1 MSAGDNL
8 NLQDY
13 LRILRRRARVVAGC
27 CLLLGLLTF
36 LLTPRAETTYEA
48 AARVKWTRTDNV
60 AGLFLETFSW
70 SPGDDLATQAQ
81 IIASK
86 PVALQ
91 AAKRLGRIDEPV
103 TLPEALADPT
113 LSARLDT
120 VIASYGAH
128 PIENTSLIEIRS
140 ATRSPDEAVAIANAV
155 MQEYITLHTLERNR
169 QAIEARE
176 FVETQ
181 VSEVGGRLSGA
192 EERLA
197 AFKEQNVGAKNPDA
211 KEVQFFQDEA
221 ARAEARIVALETLL
235 ASLAQGAAGDGSP
248 DLLLVDLQEDGLQS
262 LRQEILR
269 LQDRR
274 HQLESFMRTDA
285 PEVGKVGEQIARLFD
300 RLRREARTAL
310 DLAQARKAILDG
322 KLSRFPR
329 TEQRLLQLQR
339 DVQVNAEAYEMLM
352 RKRQEALIREA
363 DKVTELSVVET
374 ATRAEARQAPG
385 RLLRSLVGLLVGLL
399 LGLVAAFAVES
410 LDTSIGSIEDVEQ
423 YLGLSVIGVV
433 PHIDGDAVRRDIVHR
448 HPGLE
453 SDSGL
458 DGFTS
463 LVTQFAPQS
472 PVAEAFRS
480 LRTNLE
486 FSRLGKAGRTFL
498 FTSASPGE
506 GKSTTVANLGVAMAQ
521 MGMRTLVWDC
531 DLRSPTLNRMFGVAR
546 EPGFTHVVLG
556 MARLDDVL
564 HRFSDVFLGRI
575 DMRAMQTSA
584 GLENLHVLTAGAL
597 PPNPSELLS
606 SPLFNDFIVEV
617 ASRFDVILID
627 APPVLPVTDAAIL
640 STRVDGVVLVYQLGR
655 ISRAALKRAKVHL
668 DTVRATI
675 RGIVLNDVKAEVSS
689 YTPEMAYLNAAYAP
703 EARSARPARPAAGR
717 GAAPS
722 AAAFGRR
729 G

>member
-1 MSAGDNL
+1 VSATYDL

-13 LRILRRRARVVAGC
+13 LRILRRRWRVVAGC
-27 CLLLGLLTF
+27 CLLLGLLT
-36 LLTPRAETTYEA
+36 LALTPHAETVYEA
-48 AARVKWTRTDNV
+48 SARVKWTRTDSV
-60 AGLFLETFSW
+60 AGLFLESFTW

-86 PVALQ
+86 PVALR
-91 AAKRLGRIDEPV
+91 AAKRLGRIPADASLEQV
-103 TLPEALADPT
+103 LSDRALT
-113 LSARLDT
+113 GRLDALN
-120 VIASYGAH
+120 ASYSAQ
-128 PIENTSLIEIRS
+128 PIEGTSLIEIRS
-140 ATRSPDEAVAIANAV
+140 GCPRADEAVAVANAV
-155 MQEYITLHTLERNR
+155 TEEYIALHTLERNR
-169 QAIEARE
+169 QAIETRQ
-176 FVETQ
+176 FVERQ
-181 VSEVGGRLSGA
+181 VDEVGGRLQQA
-192 EERLA
+192 EEALA

-221 ARAEARIVALETLL
+221 GKSEARIVALQSLL
-235 ASLAQGAAGDGSP
+235 SVLSTPAAA
-248 DLLLVDLQEDGLQS
+248 DLLLVDVSEEGLES
-262 LRQEILR
+262 LRQEILK
-269 LQDRR
+269 LEDRR
-274 HQLESFMRTDA
+274 HQLLAFMKEDA
-285 PEVGKVGEQIARLFD
+285 PEVLKVSEQID
-300 RLRREARTAL
+300 RLHEELRRDARTAL
-310 DLAQARKAILDG
+310 DLAEARKRALDG
-322 KLSRFPR
+322 KLAAFPR

-339 DVQVNAEAYEMLM
+339 DVQVNTEAYEMLM

-363 DKVTELSVVET
+363 DKVTELSIVET
-374 ATRAEARQAPG
+374 ATRALPRHAPG
-385 RLLRSLVGLLVGLL
+385 RLLRGVVGLFVGLL
-399 LGLVAAFAVES
+399 LGLVLAFAVES

-433 PHIDGDAVRRDIVHR
+433 PHIDADLVRRDIAQR
-448 HPGLE
+448 HPALLDDPGLE
-453 SDSGL
+453 
-458 DGFTS
+458 GFAG

-531 DLRSPTLNRMFGVAR
+531 DLRNPVLSRMFGVPR

-564 HRFSDVFLGRI
+564 HRFSDVFMGRV
-575 DMRAMQTSA
+575 DLKAMLTST
-584 GLENLHVLTAGAL
+584 GLENLYVLTAGAL

-606 SPLFNDFIVEV
+606 SPLFGDFVVEV
-617 ASRFDVILID
+617 SSRFDVILID
-627 APPVLPVTDAAIL
+627 APPLLPVTDAAIL

-689 YTPEMAYLNAAYAP
+689 YSPEMAYLSAPYAGD
-703 EARSARPARPAAGR
+703 ARGR
-717 GAAPS
+717 DRGRRTAAP
-722 AAAFGRR
+722 ATAAFGRR
-729 G
+729 D

>member
-1 MSAGDNL
+1 MAATYDL

-13 LRILRRRARVVAGC
+13 LRILRRRWRLVAGC
-27 CLLLGLLTF
+27 CLLLGLLTPA
-36 LLTPRAETTYEA
+36 LTPHADTVYEA
-48 AARVKWTRTDNV
+48 SARVKWTRTDSV
-60 AGLFLETFSW
+60 AGLFLEAFTW

-86 PVALQ
+86 PVALRASQ
-91 AAKRLGRIDEPV
+91 RLGRIPADA
-103 TLPEALADPT
+103 TLDKVLSDRALT
-113 LSARLDT
+113 ARLDALN
-120 VIASYGAH
+120 ASYTAQ
-128 PIENTSLIEIRS
+128 PIEGTSLIEIRS
-140 ATRSPDEAVAIANAV
+140 GCARADEAVAVANAV
-155 MQEYITLHTLERNR
+155 TEEYIALHTLERNR
-169 QAIEARE
+169 QAIEARQ
-176 FVETQ
+176 FVERQ
-181 VSEVGGRLSGA
+181 VDDVGGRLRQA
-192 EERLA
+192 EEALA
-197 AFKEQNVGAKNPDA
+197 GFKEQNVGAKNPDA

-221 ARAEARIVALETLL
+221 GKTEARIVALQSLL
-235 ASLAQGAAGDGSP
+235 SVLSTPAAT
-248 DLLLVDLQEDGLQS
+248 DLLLVDVSEEGLES
-262 LRQEILR
+262 LRQEILK
-269 LQDRR
+269 LEDRR
-274 HQLESFMRTDA
+274 HQLLAFMKDDA
-285 PEVGKVGEQIARLFD
+285 PEVLKVNEQVD
-300 RLRREARTAL
+300 RLHERLRGEARTAL
-310 DLAQARKAILDG
+310 DLAEARKRVLDQ
-322 KLSRFPR
+322 KLAAFPR

-363 DKVTELSVVET
+363 DKVTELSIVET
-374 ATRAEARQAPG
+374 ATRALPRHAPG
-385 RLLRSLVGLLVGLL
+385 RLLRGAVGLLVGLL
-399 LGLVAAFAVES
+399 LGLVLAFAVES

-433 PHIDGDAVRRDIVHR
+433 PHIDADLVRRDIAQR
-448 HPGLE
+448 HPSLLDDPGLE
-453 SDSGL
+453 
-458 DGFTS
+458 GFPG

-531 DLRSPTLNRMFGVAR
+531 DLRSPVLSRMFGVPR

-564 HRFSDVFLGRI
+564 HRFSDVFMGRV
-575 DMRAMQTSA
+575 DMKEMLTST

-606 SPLFNDFIVEV
+606 SPLFSDFVVEV
-617 ASRFDVILID
+617 AARFDVILID

-689 YTPEMAYLNAAYAP
+689 YNPEMAYLSAPYAGD
-703 EARSARPARPAAGR
+703 ARARDASRPT
-717 GAAPS
+717 AAP
-722 AAAFGRR
+722 ATAAFRR
-729 G
+729 RA